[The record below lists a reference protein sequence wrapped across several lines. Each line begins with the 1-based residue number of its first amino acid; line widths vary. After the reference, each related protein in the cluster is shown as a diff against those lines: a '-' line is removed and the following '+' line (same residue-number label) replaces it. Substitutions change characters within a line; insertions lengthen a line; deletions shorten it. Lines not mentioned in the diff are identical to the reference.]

1 MLFSAAW
8 ALGGLF
14 LQRERAYPSLVGA
27 SAWLRLEES
36 PSREGTGWAMA
47 PGVEWEDRGPDQGA
61 EIRPEGGM
69 RRRGKH
75 RGRRERV
82 GCCSCPGPVVLGRGY
97 PFAKETS
104 WLVSVAVPFRGL
116 FLVFRWVILGR
127 D

>member
-1 MLFSAAW
+1 M
-8 ALGGLF
+8 F

-36 PSREGTGWAMA
+36 PSREGTRWAMA

-61 EIRPEGGM
+61 EIRPEGGDAEE
-69 RRRGKH
+69 
-75 RGRRERV
+75 REAPRKAGAR